1 MELVQRHNIVK
12 HLSDECLVLSN
23 LTPYIRKTLNL
34 TKEPRSKFTAV
45 KSNCFEFKFQYTLPV
60 SAESLAAILQRVN
73 GLNLNERYYK
83 NISFQQPIYLYR
95 NTLSTFRPRG
105 FQARRRDAENAI
117 VHMTVDYDVEKKTR
131 QTPNALILS
140 RLHLQT
146 RFANEAYERKCFYRT
161 VSEWPSNNFF
171 RLDRLTKFER
181 RYTQL
186 VQINRDGFER
196 SIQLQLQGNELIIY
210 STPIQI
216 KQAMHQ
222 PYFIS
227 SHEIFFGNFANAI
240 YEYLLEC
247 ISCDRRR
254 HNGVD
259 CTGNGDSNIDM
270 QELQPPNPLWNLF
283 QFVNDDGSIVSI
295 KNGTATTNVVKANIA
310 ANASAIDT
318 SNTINTILSNTPD
331 TDGIDNGN
339 IDHQHNNNNNHA
351 AADDY
356 GENDNKSTVSNND
369 SGNNINILSDI
380 TSFFDI
386 VLKYEIVQKYN
397 IRLPIINP
405 TPDIALYAVNCNIR
419 RTMSRVKSRRGQL
432 VLKRCNTNTATKSKL
447 TASNLAAAAAGNNTI
462 IGRITNRRY
471 SKLTDDGDE
480 RPRLPSNASSVS
492 SVTSSLSADS
502 LQLQTPPLVISPSHN
517 NYEEP
522 EEFDVDN
529 EDEGCGNAKQNSDI
543 DVDADDDDDEI
554 RPLQIDI

>member
-34 TKEPRSKFTAV
+34 TKEPKSQFTAV

-60 SAESLAAILQRVN
+60 SAESLAAILQRVK

-131 QTPNALILS
+131 QTPDALIIS

-161 VSEWPSNNFF
+161 VSEWPSNNFL
-171 RLDRLTKFER
+171 RSDRLTKFER

-216 KQAMHQ
+216 KHAMHQ

-240 YEYLLEC
+240 YEYLLDC
-247 ISCDRRR
+247 ISCDQRR
-254 HNGVD
+254 HNGVN
-259 CTGNGDSNIDM
+259 CNGNGDSDANM
-270 QELQPPNPLWNLF
+270 QELQPPNPLWDLF
-283 QFVNDDGSIVSI
+283 QFVNDDGNIV
-295 KNGTATTNVVKANIA
+295 VVKNATANIVQVNTA

-318 SNTINTILSNTPD
+318 SNTINTILSNTPG
-331 TDGIDNGN
+331 TDAINNGK
-339 IDHQHNNNNNHA
+339 IDHHHNNNNA
-351 AADDY
+351 AAD
-356 GENDNKSTVSNND
+356 GENDNKSTVGNND
-369 SGNNINILSDI
+369 SGSNITILSDI

-432 VLKRCNTNTATKSKL
+432 VLKRCNTNTATKSNL
-447 TASNLAAAAAGNNTI
+447 TASNLAAAAAGDTTI
-462 IGRITNRRY
+462 IAKITNRRY
-471 SKLTDDGDE
+471 SKLTDDDDE
-480 RPRLPSNASSVS
+480 RPRLSSNASSVS
-492 SVTSSLSADS
+492 SVTSSLSANS
-502 LQLQTPPLVISPSHN
+502 LQLQTPPLVISPSHK

-529 EDEGCGNAKQNSDI
+529 EDEGYDNAKHNSDI
-543 DVDADDDDDEI
+543 DVDADDDDDDEV

>member
-34 TKEPRSKFTAV
+34 TKEPKSQFTAV

-60 SAESLAAILQRVN
+60 SAESLAAILQRVK

-131 QTPNALILS
+131 QTPDALIIS

-161 VSEWPSNNFF
+161 VSEWPSNNFL
-171 RLDRLTKFER
+171 RSDRLTKFER

-216 KQAMHQ
+216 KHAMHQ

-240 YEYLLEC
+240 YEYLLDC
-247 ISCDRRR
+247 ISCDQRR
-254 HNGVD
+254 HNAVD
-259 CTGNGDSNIDM
+259 CNGNGDSDANM
-270 QELQPPNPLWNLF
+270 QELQPPNPLWDLF
-283 QFVNDDGSIVSI
+283 QFVNDDGNIV
-295 KNGTATTNVVKANIA
+295 VVKNATANIVQVNTA

-318 SNTINTILSNTPD
+318 SNTINTILSNTPG
-331 TDGIDNGN
+331 TDAINNGK
-339 IDHQHNNNNNHA
+339 IDHHHNNNNA
-351 AADDY
+351 AAD
-356 GENDNKSTVSNND
+356 GENDNKSTVGNND
-369 SGNNINILSDI
+369 SGSNITILSDI

-432 VLKRCNTNTATKSKL
+432 VLKRCNTNTATKSNL
-447 TASNLAAAAAGNNTI
+447 TASNLAAAAAGDTTI
-462 IGRITNRRY
+462 IAKITNRRY
-471 SKLTDDGDE
+471 SKLTDDDDE
-480 RPRLPSNASSVS
+480 RPRLSSNASSVS
-492 SVTSSLSADS
+492 SVTSSLSANS
-502 LQLQTPPLVISPSHN
+502 LQLQTPPLVISPSHT

-529 EDEGCGNAKQNSDI
+529 EDEGYDNAKHNSDI
-543 DVDADDDDDEI
+543 DVDADDDDDDEV